1 MIKTLVSAFGFII
14 LMLTSVAFATPVPDT
29 GMTKCYNDS
38 VEIACPSSGQP
49 FYGQDAQYT
58 INPMSYTKLDGSGN
72 ALPDSAASWVTVK
85 DNVTGLIWEMKT
97 NLDGVQNYSDP
108 HDADNTYT
116 WYDSNSATNGGD
128 AGTPGA
134 GTDTEDFIKA
144 LNDAHYGGYS
154 DWRMPTLN
162 ELTSIVNYS
171 IARPGPGPTI
181 DTGYFSNTA
190 ERAYWSSST
199 TYVNNTTYFAWL
211 VYFDSGG
218 HVRGWVKDGAINVR
232 AVRGG
237 QTQSAYVD
245 NGNGT
250 VTDTSTGLMWQ
261 QAYSPG
267 TGTWEQAL
275 AYCEGLNLGG
285 YTDWRLPTVNELR
298 SLLDYSRYES
308 MINATYFPGTVSSFY
323 WSSTTDAEFTD
334 RACGVGFY
342 DGYDSGHNKYNSTYV
357 RAVRGGQT
365 GSLGNLVI
373 SPSKQIVQKEAGT
386 TSFSVSTTGTW
397 SATVTSGSWLRITSG
412 ASGTNSGTI
421 NCSFTSNTALRA
433 ATIRVTSSDTSV
445 SPVDVTVA
453 QQGVWANIALKVNAA
468 SNTMANKIY
477 YRTGTSTTPT
487 TVTLPWTEKA
497 VYGGAADGEVKVT
510 INNKMA
516 GDLIIKVDILTATGG
531 VLSVS
536 SSWLRYDNDAG
547 PFGTPAIILAA
558 DQQVVNGARV
568 DKQILST
575 LVLKND
581 FTTAT
586 TITLFDFFTNL
597 YTPAHIIFTAVMLDS
612 ALSPHPQVIGVDIQS
627 IFFNAIDTT
636 DITTPGEW
644 WSVTPIWLTLIQS
657 SGSGH

>member
-342 DGYDSGHNKYNSTYV
+342 DGYDSGYNKYNSTYV

-612 ALSPHPQVIGVDIQS
+612 ALSAHPQVIGVDIQS
-627 IFFNAIDTT
+627 IFFNAIDTA

-657 SGSGH
+657 SGLEH